1 MAFAIESGIHISLNG
16 TTWYKLT
23 DHNRGEIEIVPE
35 LIEKSARMANGTLR
49 KYVVA
54 KKMRISTSWE
64 RVPSDSAYTVDQNRS
79 AEWLE
84 AFYNANVGLP
94 IKLKITSAT
103 GVVPSPGVAPTD
115 GVPVESKIYDV
126 FITDFSK
133 TIVWRT
139 KFADSSVPGSTSR
152 RRDFVNMNIEFT
164 EI

>member
-1 MAFAIESGIHISLNG
+1 MAFPIESAIHLSLDG

-23 DHNRGEIEIVPE
+23 DHNRGEIEAAPE

-54 KKMRISTSWE
+54 KKMRFTTTWE
-64 RVPSDSAYTVDQNRS
+64 RVPSDSAYTVDENKS

-84 AFYNANVGLP
+84 AFYNANAGLP

-103 GVVPSPGVAPTD
+103 GVIPSPGVAPTD
-115 GVPVESKIYDV
+115 GVPVTSKIYDV

-139 KFADSSVPGSTSR
+139 NFADNSVPGSTNR
-152 RRDFVNMNIEFT
+152 RRDFVNMNVEFT